1 MRVIYQSILFVN
13 KYRCSINIIE
23 GMTPH
28 PHKKIPAKTPTPT
41 SHPYLIF
48 SLNPPCKYGTPVA
61 GWGYEEVNMTRIFEW
76 AVAIFLSAM
85 VIPFA
90 MFGFIVRRNKGIK
103 RKVEFLTDRIAEFFG
118 VG

>member
-1 MRVIYQSILFVN
+1 
-13 KYRCSINIIE
+13 
-23 GMTPH
+23 
-28 PHKKIPAKTPTPT
+28 
-41 SHPYLIF
+41 
-48 SLNPPCKYGTPVA
+48 
-61 GWGYEEVNMTRIFEW
+61 MTRIFEW